1 MSDPIAEAQAK
12 INLAMKLL
20 LEAQQLLDAQ
30 THTAS
35 IPSLTPSV
43 PSETESPLPKVT
55 RPSSKKEA
63 IAALFAA
70 TLTQYPNDESLTEQ
84 LKLVMHSSIAGNKHA
99 LASLVRFNWSRLS
112 AQKNHY
118 LTDPRDPSS
127 FSINREQPVP
137 NQPTATIKVF
147 LDAPNRN
154 PTPCTLQQEH
164 DGSWKVLTFSL

>member
-1 MSDPIAEAQAK
+1 MSNSVAEAQAK

-30 THTAS
+30 TDVVSTAASTAS
-35 IPSLTPSV
+35 VASV
-43 PSETESPLPKVT
+43 SEAPPPKPT
-55 RPSSKKEA
+55 RASSKKEA
-63 IAALFAA
+63 ITALFAA
-70 TLTQYPNDESLTEQ
+70 TLIQHPNDEALTEQ
-84 LKLVMHSSIAGNKHA
+84 LKLVMHSSVASNKHA

-118 LTDPRDPSS
+118 LQDPTVPSS